1 MILSF
6 AKTFSNQQDARM
18 CIASYNLERLYNSI
32 EPYIKGGFE
41 NNDNMSD
48 YDMFMKINLKN
59 RDSHQYLPKNMLDMG
74 ACLFNKQQITQGSL
88 PEIETEGYK
97 IIDNNMVF
105 NCNIRLG
112 ELVIDENTTIGQFA
126 QAVVEN
132 NEDLDFEYNDQITF
146 IYGELINN
154 QSDRSLY
161 TRFSAAKVILEQ
173 NNEILLSTL
182 DVLDNIPY
190 INGFQS
196 NDGKLASKMD
206 NNKIDVFMSAIC
218 FAWIHSR
225 DDNGKLKVSTQHLTD
240 PINADYS
247 TEEYYR
253 SALESFGYDEN
264 FADALPYLKPEKPNT
279 PVINFERGYITA
291 DTGCKIY
298 YTCAVINGRE
308 PDLSD
313 IGDDPFNHTAL
324 YDNRYT
330 IDGNIENYVPDM
342 PSPIHTA
349 IMAIAV
355 SPSGRKSDVQTLYWN
370 YYKATSQQE
379 I

>member
-1 MILSF
+1 
-6 AKTFSNQQDARM
+6 M
-18 CIASYNLERLYNSI
+18 CIASYNLEKLYNSI

-48 YDMFMKINLKN
+48 YDMFMKINMKN
-59 RDSHQYLPKNMLDMG
+59 RDSHQYLTKQMIDQG
-74 ACLFNKQQITQGSL
+74 VCLFNKQQITQGSL
-88 PEIETEGYK
+88 PEIETESYK
-97 IIDNNMVF
+97 MIENNLVC

-112 ELVIDENTTIGQFA
+112 ELVIDENTTVGQFA
-126 QAVVEN
+126 QAVVDN
-132 NEDLDFEYNDQITF
+132 NEGFQYNDQITF
-146 IYGELINN
+146 IYGELISP
-154 QSDRSLY
+154 QSYGASLY
-161 TRFSAAKVILEQ
+161 TRFSAAKVSLEY

-182 DVLDNIPY
+182 DVLDNMPY

-196 NDGKLASKMD
+196 NDGKLALKMK
-206 NNKIDVFMSAIC
+206 NNEIDVFVSIMGY
-218 FAWIHSR
+218 AWIHSR

-240 PINADYS
+240 SMNVNYS
-247 TEEYYR
+247 TEEIYR

-264 FADALPYLKPEKPNT
+264 FADALPYLKPEKPNA
-279 PVINFERGYITA
+279 PVIENGYITA
-291 DTGCKIY
+291 DSGCKIY

-330 IDGNIENYVPDM
+330 IDGNIKNYAPDM
-342 PSPIHTA
+342 ASPIHTV

-355 SPSGRKSDVQTLYWN
+355 SPSGRKSDVQTLYWD
-370 YYKATSQQE
+370 YYKATTQE
-379 I
+379 PEGI